1 MSEPVVERIMQ
12 AVRSR
17 VAATRTA
24 YRSANVA
31 KWQPKDNVLHVHQ
44 GDIVEN
50 PELNCPGNPPAKGW
64 TVVAAVAAILKPSDT
79 DTTPIDTYKNRAWAV
94 IVQAVT
100 DADLWHQWG
109 GLALNTVHG
118 PVEEYT
124 EETGGLAGVMVRF
137 TITFRVDEG
146 DPYTVRA

>member
-1 MSEPVVERIMQ
+1 MQ

-50 PELNCPGNPPAKGW
+50 PEMNCPGNPPAKGW

-100 DADLWHQWG
+100 DADLWHQWN
-109 GLALNTVHG
+109 GLAVNSTIG
-118 PVEEYT
+118 PIEDYT
-124 EETGGLAGVMVRF
+124 AEDGSGSGVFVR
-137 TITFRVDEG
+137 ISIHFRTDENN
-146 DPYTVRA
+146 PYNVRA

>member
-1 MSEPVVERIMQ
+1 
-12 AVRSR
+12 
-17 VAATRTA
+17 
-24 YRSANVA
+24 VA

-50 PELNCPGNPPAKGW
+50 PEMNCPGNPPAKGW

-109 GLALNTVHG
+109 GLAVNSTIG
-118 PVEEYT
+118 PIEDYT
-124 EETGGLAGVMVRF
+124 AEDGSGSGVFVR
-137 TITFRVDEG
+137 ISIHFRTDENN
-146 DPYTVRA
+146 PYNVRA

>member
-1 MSEPVVERIMQ
+1 VSEPVVERIMQ

-50 PELNCPGNPPAKGW
+50 PEMNCPGNPPAKGW

-100 DADLWHQWG
+100 DADLWHQWN
-109 GLALNTVHG
+109 GLAVNSTIG
-118 PVEEYT
+118 PIEDYT
-124 EETGGLAGVMVRF
+124 AEDGSGSGVFVR
-137 TITFRVDEG
+137 ISIHFRTDENN
-146 DPYTVRA
+146 PYNVRA